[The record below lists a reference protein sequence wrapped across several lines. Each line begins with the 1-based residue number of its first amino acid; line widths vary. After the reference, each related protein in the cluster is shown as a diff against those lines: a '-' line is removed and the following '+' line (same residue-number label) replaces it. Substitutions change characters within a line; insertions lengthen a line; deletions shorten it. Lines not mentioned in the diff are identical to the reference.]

1 VRQSPRVGNTTGIRV
16 NKAAL
21 LLLFVSC
28 TTPKE
33 IGSSA
38 PQKEITT
45 FSLSRN
51 ILWSNAD
58 PAGER
63 FVLVDTEVVRLL
75 DDSGDEVWGRR
86 LSIGALRAATF
97 CSKGVVVLGE
107 TGAAF
112 LNEDGILQKWP
123 FSNAETPQ
131 WASRSV
137 TGECLFDTSKEGLGS
152 WKQRET
158 YFASNGAQT
167 VSLQDKTLSLNG
179 SWRVITDCP
188 SSCPVSLWNN
198 KVIVAEPKRLALF
211 SLADGA
217 RQETEIGAG
226 EGKIISLAV
235 AGNSLVLSRDDGS
248 VQVWQMSN

>member
-1 VRQSPRVGNTTGIRV
+1 VGNTTGIHV
-16 NKAAL
+16 NKAAA

-28 TTPKE
+28 ATPKE
-33 IGSSA
+33 IVSSA
-38 PQKEITT
+38 PQKEITS

-58 PAGER
+58 PTGER
-63 FVLVDTEVVRLL
+63 FVLVDSEVVRML
-75 DDSGDEVWGRR
+75 DDSGDELWGRR

-112 LNEDGILQKWP
+112 LNEDGLLQNWP

-131 WASRSV
+131 WTTRSA
-137 TGECLFDTSKEGLGS
+137 TGECLFDTTKESLGS
-152 WKQRET
+152 WKQSEIWS
-158 YFASNGAQT
+158 ASNGAQT
-167 VSLQDKTLSLNG
+167 VTLQDKVLSIKG
-179 SWRVITDCP
+179 SWRVSTDCP
-188 SSCPVSLWNN
+188 SSCPVAIWNN

-217 RQETEIGAG
+217 RQETEIGSG

-248 VQVWQMSN
+248 VQVWQLSNQ